1 MRMAY
6 KQMCCDQASQLLTC
20 TVVWGCRTDTAT
32 GVLFAT
38 LPIGCHAG
46 LNNAFLIN
54 TRHEFARVYNDNSV
68 LENRHVSLLYTLLAN
83 EPHADIFTDL
93 EDQKWKD
100 MRKLII
106 NCIVHTDMVHHFP
119 MVSKVWPSILS

>member
-1 MRMAY
+1 M
-6 KQMCCDQASQLLTC
+6 
-20 TVVWGCRTDTAT
+20 
-32 GVLFAT
+32 
-38 LPIGCHAG
+38 PAG

-83 EPHADIFTDL
+83 EPHADIFSDL
-93 EDQKWKD
+93 ADAKWKD

-106 NCIVHTDMVHHFP
+106 NCIIHTDMVHHFP
-119 MVSKVWPSILS
+119 MVSKVSPGAHQG

>member
-1 MRMAY
+1 VGLQDSHRNGRAV
-6 KQMCCDQASQLLTC
+6 S
-20 TVVWGCRTDTAT
+20 
-32 GVLFAT
+32 T
-38 LPIGCHAG
+38 LHIGCHAG

-119 MVSKVWPSILS
+119 MVSKVWPNILN